1 MARKTDLHHLVCS
14 FCGKSQS
21 EVNKMIAGPSVYICN
36 ECIQACKKLVEKEA
50 ASAPQLKAVS
60 RPEEIKRA
68 LDAYVIGQDMTK
80 KILSVAVYNHY
91 KRLAAPPAARSVEI
105 EKSNI
110 LLIGPTGTGK
120 TLLAQTLAR
129 ILKVPFAIADAT
141 ALTEAGYVGEDVEN
155 MILTLLQNADYDID
169 RASQGI
175 IYIDEI
181 DKIARRTDTSSGRDV
196 SGEGVQQA
204 LLKLLEGTRASVPPK
219 GGRKHSQQEFV
230 SIDTRSILFI
240 CGGTFSGLEK
250 LVMQRVGA
258 KTIGFGPKGG
268 RRDGSRP
275 MEAVEP
281 QDILKYGFIPEFI
294 GRLPVM
300 ASLHELSENELIR
313 ILTEP
318 RNALT
323 KQYQKLFA
331 ADGVNLK
338 FTEDALYGI
347 VQEAVQRKAGARGL
361 RAIME
366 ACMLDIMFDLP
377 DAKDVAECVINKD
390 VILNHAG
397 PQLSFGPAKKQA

>member
-36 ECIQACKKLVEKEA
+36 ECIQACKKLIEKEVA
-50 ASAPQLKAVS
+50 RPPRLKS
-60 RPEEIKRA
+60 ISKPDDIKRA
-68 LDAYVIGQDMTK
+68 LDAYVIGQDRPK

-181 DKIARRTDTSSGRDV
+181 DKIARRSDTSSGRDV

-230 SIDTRSILFI
+230 SIDTRNILFI

-258 KTIGFGPKGG
+258 KTIGFGAKGA
-268 RRDGSRP
+268 RRGEKKE

-300 ASLHELSENELIR
+300 ASLHELSENELVR

-338 FTEDALYGI
+338 FSKEALYGI
-347 VQEAVQRKAGARGL
+347 VQEALRRKAGARGL
-361 RAIME
+361 RAVME
-366 ACMLDIMFDLP
+366 DCMLDIMFDLP
-377 DAKDVAECVINKD
+377 DAKDVVECVITKD
-390 VILNHAG
+390 VICSHAS
-397 PQLSFGPAKKQA
+397 PQLSFGPTKKQA